1 MMQFIWSRPL
11 TNFYLVLI
19 AKSQEQQ
26 PLAPVKPRRRLPS
39 GLPNFGSHVIR
50 RDLDMDLSPELPLKR
65 PIQIGNMSPETRPA
79 KRFVSSNFKPMISSS
94 SAQDDVLVD
103 GTKDKPHELIKP
115 TPFSSPATAS
125 HHDECEPM
133 DLQDEGANENASNQ
147 HENDELS
154 VAQVLT
160 TLYSRETTNS
170 NGSIFAAVNI

>member
-39 GLPNFGSHVIR
+39 GLPNFGRHVIR

-65 PIQIGNMSPETRPA
+65 PIQIGNMSPDTRPA

-103 GTKDKPHELIKP
+103 DTKDKPHELIKP
-115 TPFSSPATAS
+115 TAS